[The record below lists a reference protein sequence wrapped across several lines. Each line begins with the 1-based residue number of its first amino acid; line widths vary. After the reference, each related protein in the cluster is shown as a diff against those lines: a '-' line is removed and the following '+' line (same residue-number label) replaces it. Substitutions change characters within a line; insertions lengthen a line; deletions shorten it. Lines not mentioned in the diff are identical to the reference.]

1 MAGVPVVSNKRSG
14 AAQAAAE
21 DKQVLT
27 NMQDSRAAIFA
38 FVQPLTADL
47 LTCLRC
53 CTRLPIRVFAFESE
67 PYRPLTQSPARAL
80 PLAGALIGACA
91 SACLCLAAKLGLPAP
106 LPALLALTALISLTG
121 AMHEDGLADC
131 ADAFGGGATPERR
144 LEIMKDSRLGTFGTL
159 ALILALLLR
168 GASLASIAGQSLAL
182 AALVLIATA
191 ATSRGLCLLPIWL
204 LPPAR
209 SQGTGLLAANPS
221 RAVLAFAAASA
232 CILALLP
239 MLAGESL
246 ARILAALVASAAG
259 AGVVTL
265 AARRAIGGQT
275 GDVAGAA
282 QQLAEICAYLVFAA
296 QI

>member
-1 MAGVPVVSNKRSG
+1 MHDARAVFLVS
-14 AAQAAAE
+14 AQHVA
-21 DKQVLT
+21 
-27 NMQDSRAAIFA
+27 
-38 FVQPLTADL
+38 ADL
-47 LTCLRC
+47 LTCLRF
-53 CTRLPIRVFAFESE
+53 CTRLPIRVFAFENE
-67 PYRPLTQSPARAL
+67 PFRPLTQSPARAL

-91 SACLCLAAKLGLPAP
+91 SACLGLAAKLGLPAP
-106 LPALLALTALISLTG
+106 LPALLALTALVSVTG

-131 ADAFGGGATPERR
+131 ADAFGGGATVEKR
-144 LEIMKDSRLGTFGTL
+144 LEIMKDSRLGTFGTT

-168 GASLASIAGQSLAL
+168 GASLASIATQSLTL

-191 ATSRGLCLLPIWL
+191 ATSRGLALVPLWL

-209 SQGTGLLAANPS
+209 SQGTGFSAANPS
-221 RAVLAFAAASA
+221 RAVLVFAAASA
-232 CILALLP
+232 CIIALLP
-239 MLAGESL
+239 MLAGGSL

-259 AGVVTL
+259 ASVVTL
-265 AARRAIGGQT
+265 AARHAVGGQT